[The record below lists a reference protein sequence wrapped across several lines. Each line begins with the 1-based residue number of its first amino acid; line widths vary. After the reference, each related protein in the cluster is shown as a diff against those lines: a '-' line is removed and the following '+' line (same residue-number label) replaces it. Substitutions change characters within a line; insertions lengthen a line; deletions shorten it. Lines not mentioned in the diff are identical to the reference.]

1 MATDEVSA
9 AAGGIG
15 DEGYPLSHLDI
26 GGTAVMWLGIAGTV
40 FLLHEASALFIP
52 VLLSVLLAYAL
63 EPIVELLMRARL
75 PRPAAALVT
84 FMMLAT
90 ALGAGVR
97 GAAPQVN
104 AFVDEMPGMTT
115 AFKRAVQNART
126 SNAGALDQLQAAV
139 RDLHDAAA
147 HSPSSPPPNQPA
159 QVVRVTPVERFDIT
173 RSLVGVGMSTVGIA
187 ASACAVVLLT
197 FLLLATGDSY
207 KHKIV
212 RMAGPTFER
221 RKVTIDVIRTID
233 RQIARYLL
241 VRVAICVIV
250 ATATALPL
258 WWLGVANAFV
268 WGAVAGMLNILPF
281 IGPGV
286 ACVLIAVA
294 AFVQFQSIEMTA
306 AAGGIAVA
314 VATLEGNVITP
325 WLTGRAGDLN
335 TVAVFVSVLVWGWIW
350 GIWGLLLAVPVMVAI
365 KAAADHIEPLQPLG
379 ELLGR

>member
-1 MATDEVSA
+1 MATDEVRA
-9 AAGGIG
+9 GAGGTG
-15 DEGYPLSHLDI
+15 GGGYPLSHLDI
-26 GGTAVMWLGIAGTV
+26 GGAAVMWLGIAAAV
-40 FLLHEASALFIP
+40 LLLHEASALFIP
-52 VLLSVLLAYAL
+52 ILLSVLLAYAL
-63 EPIVELLMRARL
+63 EPIVELLIRVRL
-75 PRPAAALVT
+75 PRPAAAVVT
-84 FMMLAT
+84 FMLLAT

-97 GAAPQVN
+97 SAAPQVN
-104 AFVDEMPGMTT
+104 AFADEMPGMIA
-115 AFKRAVQNART
+115 AFKRAVQNTRT
-126 SNAGALDQLQAAV
+126 SNASALDQLQAAI

-147 HSPSSPPPNQPA
+147 RSASPRSNQDV
-159 QVVRVTPVERFDIT
+159 QRVVRVTPVERFDIT
-173 RSLVGVGMSTVGIA
+173 RSFVDVGMGTVGIA
-187 ASACAVVLLT
+187 ASACAVAVLT
-197 FLLLATGDSY
+197 FLLVATGDGY

-241 VRVAICVIV
+241 VRIVICVIV

-268 WGAVAGMLNILPF
+268 WGAVAGALNILPF
-281 IGPGV
+281 IGPAA
-286 ACVLIAVA
+286 ACVLIALT

-314 VATLEGNVITP
+314 VAALEGNVITP

-350 GIWGLLLAVPVMVAI
+350 GFWGLLLAVPMMVAI

>member
-1 MATDEVSA
+1 
-9 AAGGIG
+9 
-15 DEGYPLSHLDI
+15 
-26 GGTAVMWLGIAGTV
+26 
-40 FLLHEASALFIP
+40 
-52 VLLSVLLAYAL
+52 
-63 EPIVELLMRARL
+63 MR
-75 PRPAAALVT
+75 
-84 FMMLAT
+84 
-90 ALGAGVR
+90 
-97 GAAPQVN
+97 
-104 AFVDEMPGMTT
+104 
-115 AFKRAVQNART
+115 
-126 SNAGALDQLQAAV
+126 
-139 RDLHDAAA
+139 
-147 HSPSSPPPNQPA
+147 
-159 QVVRVTPVERFDIT
+159 
-173 RSLVGVGMSTVGIA
+173 
-187 ASACAVVLLT
+187 VVLLT

-241 VRVAICVIV
+241 VRVAICAIV

>member
-9 AAGGIG
+9 AGGGIG
-15 DEGYPLSHLDI
+15 DEPYPLSHLDI
-26 GGTAVMWLGIAGTV
+26 GGTAVMSLGIAGTV

-52 VLLSVLLAYAL
+52 ILLSVLLAYAL
-63 EPIVELLMRARL
+63 EPVVELLMRVRL
-75 PRPAAALVT
+75 PRPAAAVVT

-90 ALGAGVR
+90 VVGAGVR
-97 GAAPQVN
+97 SAGPQVS
-104 AFVDEMPGMTT
+104 AFANEMPGMIG

-126 SNAGALDQLQAAV
+126 SNASALDQLQSAV
-139 RDLHDAAA
+139 RNLHEAAA
-147 HSPSSPPPNQPA
+147 QSASPPPDQH
-159 QVVRVTPVERFDIT
+159 VVRVTPVERFDIT
-173 RSLVGVGMSTVGIA
+173 RALVDKGMNTVGVAV
-187 ASACAVVLLT
+187 SACAVVLLT
-197 FLLLATGDSY
+197 FLLLVTGDSY

-241 VRVAICVIV
+241 VRVVICVIV
-250 ATATALPL
+250 ATGTALPL

-268 WGAVAGMLNILPF
+268 WGAIAGALNILPF
-281 IGPGV
+281 IGPGA
-286 ACVLIAVA
+286 ACMLIALA
-294 AFVQFQSIEMTA
+294 AFVQFESIEMTA

-314 VATLEGNVITP
+314 VAALEGNVITP

-335 TVAVFVSVLVWGWIW
+335 TVGVFVSVLFWGWVW
-350 GIWGLLLAVPVMVAI
+350 GIWGLLLAVPIMVAI